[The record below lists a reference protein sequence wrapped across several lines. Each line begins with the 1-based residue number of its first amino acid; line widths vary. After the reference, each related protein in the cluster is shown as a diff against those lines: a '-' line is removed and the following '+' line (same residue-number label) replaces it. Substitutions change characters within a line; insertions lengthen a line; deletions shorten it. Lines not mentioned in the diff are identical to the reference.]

1 VIGMLPEEKLG
12 IVILQNTFPTR
23 FEYDLMLRVVDMSLG
38 LPEAEWRSLGKP
50 EPVSMP
56 LEKYKPAPE
65 ERPIPRPEAQKYIG
79 SYASDLF
86 GGSEVRFEGDSL
98 VLRFQG
104 FPPAVLRAKG
114 QNAFIADFGQDVSGM
129 FGLLLGQRAWEE
141 VKFIADDQGTVKEM
155 NVDKFGVFKKTAR
168 K

>member
-1 VIGMLPEEKLG
+1 MALHRGGCGDVLREGRRGTGTLGRRDRLPCFAG
-12 IVILQNTFPTR
+12 QFRQGAV
-23 FEYDLMLRVVDMSLG
+23 
-38 LPEAEWRSLGKP
+38 AEGRS
-50 EPVSMP
+50 
-56 LEKYKPAPE
+56 
-65 ERPIPRPEAQKYIG
+65 
-79 SYASDLF
+79 
-86 GGSEVRFEGDSL
+86 